1 MIKTVGI
8 MLNPNKKDIFEKV
21 LSIIDWLEKRKVK
34 VLVLREI
41 GEAFPPRVLVS
52 IEEIREK
59 AQLIISL
66 GGDGTL
72 FRTAR
77 DFSPYQIPLL
87 GINLGGLGFLT
98 EVPISKF
105 EEGLEKVLSGNYKIE
120 KRLMLQTSV
129 YRKGKLVKSS
139 ISLND
144 VVIGKSYLPRIINFK
159 TFVSD
164 ELVTTYSADGLII
177 STPTGSTAY
186 SLSAGGPVVDPK
198 LEVVILSP
206 ICAHT
211 LAVRPLIISSEE
223 TVKITLEPPAKE
235 ILLAIDGQIGFPL
248 REKDTVEIKKAPYQV
263 RLIRIKERAFFKI
276 LRAKLGWS
284 GVSYT
289 KKGERQEAK
298 GKK

>member
-1 MIKTVGI
+1 MLKTVGI
-8 MLNPNKKDIFEKV
+8 ILNPNKKDILKKV
-21 LSIIDWLEKRKVK
+21 LSIINWLEKREVE
-34 VLVLREI
+34 VLVFHQI
-41 GEAFPPRVLVS
+41 KGNFPSKMLAN
-52 IEEIREK
+52 IEKIREK

-72 FRTAR
+72 FRAAR
-77 DFSPYQIPLL
+77 DFSSHQLPLL

-98 EVPISKF
+98 EIPISEF
-105 EEGLEKVLSGNYKIE
+105 EEGLEKVLSGRYKIE
-120 KRLMLQTSV
+120 ERLMLNTLV
-129 YRKGKLVKSS
+129 YREDKMIKSS

-144 VVIGKSYLPRIINFK
+144 VVIGKAYLPRMINFK

-198 LEVVILSP
+198 LKVVILSP

-223 TVKITLEPPAKE
+223 TVKIALEPPAKD
-235 ILLAIDGQIGFPL
+235 ILLTIDGQIGFPL
-248 REKDTVEIKKAPYQV
+248 REEDIVEIKKSPYQAHLV
-263 RLIRIKERAFFKI
+263 RIKERAFFKI
-276 LRAKLGWS
+276 MRTKLGWS
-284 GVSYT
+284 GISYT
-289 KKGERQEAK
+289 KRQKE
-298 GKK
+298 

>member
-1 MIKTVGI
+1 MLKTVGI
-8 MLNPNKKDIFEKV
+8 TLNPNKKDIFKKV
-21 LSIIDWLEKRKVK
+21 LSIIDWLKEREVE

-41 GEAFPPRVLVS
+41 GRNFPLKTLVS
-52 IEEIREK
+52 IEELREK

-72 FRTAR
+72 FRAAR
-77 DFSPYQIPLL
+77 DFSPYQVPLL

-98 EVPISKF
+98 EIPISKF

-144 VVIGKSYLPRIINFK
+144 VVIGKAYLPRIINFK
-159 TFVSD
+159 TFVSN

-198 LEVVILSP
+198 LKVVILSP

-223 TVKITLEPPAKE
+223 TVNITLEPPAKE

-248 REKDTVEIKKAPYQV
+248 KEEDTVEIKKAPYQALLV
-263 RLIRIKERAFFKI
+263 RIKERAFFKI

-289 KKGERQEAK
+289 KRQRAM
-298 GKK
+298 GNM

>member
-1 MIKTVGI
+1 MLKTAGI
-8 MLNPNKKDIFEKV
+8 ILNPQKKDIFKKV
-21 LSIIDWLEKRKVK
+21 LPIIDWLEKRKVE
-34 VLVLREI
+34 VLVLSGI
-41 GEAFPPRVLVS
+41 GGNFPSRMLANM
-52 IEEIREK
+52 EKIREK

-72 FRTAR
+72 FRAAR
-77 DFSPYQIPLL
+77 DFSSYQLPVL

-98 EVPISKF
+98 EVSISEF
-105 EEGLEKVLSGNYKIE
+105 EESLERVLAGRYKIE
-120 KRLMLQTSV
+120 KRMMLQTLV
-129 YRKGKLVKSS
+129 YRKGELIKSS
-139 ISLND
+139 IALND
-144 VVIGKSYLPRIINFK
+144 VVIGKAYLPRIINFK

-211 LAVRPLIISSEE
+211 LAVRPLIISSKE

-235 ILLAIDGQIGFPL
+235 ILLTIDGQIGFPL
-248 REKDTVEIKKAPYQV
+248 EEEDAVEIKKAPYQAHLV
-263 RLIRIKERAFFKI
+263 RTKERAFFKI
-276 LRAKLGWS
+276 LRTKLGWS
-284 GVSYT
+284 GISYT
-289 KKGERQEAK
+289 KR
-298 GKK
+298 

>member
-1 MIKTVGI
+1 MLKTAGI
-8 MLNPNKKDIFEKV
+8 TLNPQKKDIFKKV
-21 LSIIDWLEKRKVK
+21 LPIIDWLEKRKVE
-34 VLVLREI
+34 VLVLRGI
-41 GEAFPPRVLVS
+41 GGNFPSRMLANM
-52 IEEIREK
+52 EKIREK

-72 FRTAR
+72 FRAAR
-77 DFSPYQIPLL
+77 DFSSYQLPVL

-98 EVPISKF
+98 EVSISEF
-105 EEGLEKVLSGNYKIE
+105 EESLEKVLAGRYKIE
-120 KRLMLQTSV
+120 KRMMLQTLV

-139 ISLND
+139 IALND
-144 VVIGKSYLPRIINFK
+144 VVIGKAYLPRIINFK

-211 LAVRPLIISSEE
+211 LAVRPLIISSKE

-235 ILLAIDGQIGFPL
+235 ILLTIDGQIGFPL
-248 REKDTVEIKKAPYQV
+248 KEEDAVEIKKAPYQAHLV
-263 RLIRIKERAFFKI
+263 RIKERAFFKI
-276 LRAKLGWS
+276 LRTKLGWS
-284 GVSYT
+284 GISYT
-289 KKGERQEAK
+289 KR
-298 GKK
+298 

>member
-41 GEAFPPRVLVS
+41 GEGFPPRVLVS

-289 KKGERQEAK
+289 KK
-298 GKK
+298 

>member
-1 MIKTVGI
+1 MIKTVGVI
-8 MLNPNKKDIFEKV
+8 LNPNKKDILKKV
-21 LSIIDWLEKRKVK
+21 LPIINWLEKREV
-34 VLVLREI
+34 E
-41 GEAFPPRVLVS
+41 VLVS
-52 IEEIREK
+52 HQVKHNFPSKMLTDIEKMREK

-72 FRTAR
+72 FRAAR
-77 DFSPYQIPLL
+77 YFSSHQLPLL

-98 EVPISKF
+98 EIPISKF
-105 EEGLEKVLSGNYKIE
+105 EEGLEKVLAGRYKIE
-120 KRLMLQTSV
+120 KRLMLTTLV
-129 YRKGKLVKSS
+129 YREGTLIKSS

-144 VVIGKSYLPRIINFK
+144 VVIGKVYLPRMINFK

-198 LEVVILSP
+198 LKVIILSP

-223 TVKITLEPPAKE
+223 TVRIALEPPVKD
-235 ILLAIDGQIGFPL
+235 ILLTIDGQIGFPL
-248 REKDTVEIKKAPYQV
+248 REEDTVEIKQSSHEAHLV
-263 RLIRIKERAFFKI
+263 RIKERNFFKI
-276 LRAKLGWS
+276 MRTKLGWS
-284 GVSYT
+284 GISYT
-289 KKGERQEAK
+289 KRLKARG
-298 GKK
+298 

>member
-1 MIKTVGI
+1 MLKTVGI
-8 MLNPNKKDIFEKV
+8 ILNPNKKDIFKKV
-21 LSIIDWLEKRKVK
+21 LSIINWLEKRGLE
-34 VLVLREI
+34 VLVLHQI
-41 GEAFPPRVLVS
+41 KGNFPSKMLVS
-52 IEEIREK
+52 IEKIREE

-72 FRTAR
+72 FRAAR
-77 DFSPYQIPLL
+77 DFSSHQLPLL

-98 EVPISKF
+98 EIPISEF
-105 EEGLEKVLSGNYKIE
+105 EEGLEKVLAGRYKIE
-120 KRLMLQTSV
+120 ERLMLKTV
-129 YRKGKLVKSS
+129 VHREGKLIKSS

-144 VVIGKSYLPRIINFK
+144 VVIGKAYLPRMINFK

-198 LEVVILSP
+198 LKVVILSP

-223 TVKITLEPPAKE
+223 TVKIALEPPAKD
-235 ILLAIDGQIGFPL
+235 IFLTIDGQIGFPL
-248 REKDTVEIKKAPYQV
+248 REEDIVEIKKSSHQAHLV
-263 RLIRIKERAFFKI
+263 RIKERAFFKI
-276 LRAKLGWS
+276 MRTKLGWS
-284 GVSYT
+284 GISY
-289 KKGERQEAK
+289 AK
-298 GKK
+298 RLKVRGK